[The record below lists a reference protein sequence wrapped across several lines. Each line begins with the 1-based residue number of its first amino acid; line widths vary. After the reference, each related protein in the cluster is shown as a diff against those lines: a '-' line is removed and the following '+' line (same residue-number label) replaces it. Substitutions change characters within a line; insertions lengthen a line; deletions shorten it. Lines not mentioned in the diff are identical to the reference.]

1 MLKRFL
7 QKLHT
12 LAGSNALHKR
22 YLLAVSGGA
31 DSTVMATLFH
41 EAGLQFAIAHCNFH
55 LRGTDSDRDMQFVQ
69 ELAARWNVQ
78 VFVREFDTLN
88 IRKDSG
94 KSVEMVARELRYKWF
109 EEIMTDFDHLVT
121 AHHANDAAETQL
133 LNLTRGTGLRGLCGI
148 PPVNGKTIR
157 PMLPFTA
164 KEIRQYAEDHHIAY
178 VDDYTNHDEKI
189 SRNRIR
195 HSVIPQLEAINPQF
209 LHTNIRTRQILQQQ
223 YAFYQK
229 HLRAEIQDMLTDK
242 DGDIRINLQKL
253 AQNENILLILYE
265 ILHKYGFTADTVE
278 NIIINN
284 KIPVGRYFYSD
295 SHILLIDRE
304 SLIIQPRFEEE
315 ENVLAEIYSMADLK
329 TYFIVEELEYQ
340 NDMVFSKNP
349 NVFYI
354 PKEKLTFPVLIRKWN
369 PGDWFY
375 PLGAPGS
382 QKLSDYFT
390 DHKIDRFTKERIRLL
405 SINDQIA
412 WIIGYRSDERFKLTP
427 QTKMYYRLRPLT
439 IDFDFDR

>member
-7 QKLHT
+7 QELHT
-12 LAGSNALHKR
+12 LAGPDALHKN

-55 LRGTDSDRDMQFVQ
+55 LRDTDSDRDMQFVQ

-78 VFVREFDTLN
+78 VLVREFDTLN
-88 IRKDSG
+88 IQKSSG

-109 EEIMTDFDHLVT
+109 EEILTGFDHLVT

-195 HSVIPQLEAINPQF
+195 HSVIPQLETLNPQF

-223 YAFYQK
+223 YEYYQK
-229 HLRAEIQDMLTDK
+229 HIAVEIQNITSKK
-242 DGDIRINLQKL
+242 DQQIRVDRQKL
-253 AQNENILLILYE
+253 AHNENKTLILYE
-265 ILHKYGFTADTVE
+265 ILNEYGFTADAVE
-278 NIIINN
+278 RIATNDQM
-284 KIPVGRYFYSD
+284 PVGRYFSSD
-295 SHILLIDRE
+295 SHRLLVDRKFLIL
-304 SLIIQPRFEEE
+304 QPLLEEK
-315 ENVLAEIYSMADLK
+315 ENVLVKIGSLEDLK
-329 TYFIVEELEYQ
+329 AIFQVEEFDYQ
-340 NDMVFSKNP
+340 EDIIFDKNP
-349 NVFYI
+349 KMLYV
-354 PKEKLTFPVLIRKWN
+354 PKDKLTFPLEIRPWQY
-369 PGDWFY
+369 GDYFY
-375 PLGAPGS
+375 PLGGKGR
-382 QKLSDYFT
+382 QKLSDYFI

-405 SINDQIA
+405 SINGQIA
-412 WIIGYRSDERFKLTP
+412 WIIGHRSDERFKLTP
-427 QTKMYYRLRPLT
+427 QTKKYYRLRPLT
-439 IDFDFDR
+439 HKL